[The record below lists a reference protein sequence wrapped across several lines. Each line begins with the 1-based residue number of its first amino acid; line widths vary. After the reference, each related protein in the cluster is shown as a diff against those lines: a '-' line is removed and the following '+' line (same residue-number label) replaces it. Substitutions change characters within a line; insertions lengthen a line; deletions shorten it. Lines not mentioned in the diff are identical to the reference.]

1 MTAPA
6 KRYPTNKVLP
16 HGAHYFIKG
25 IHPRVRLEAPDG
37 SVIFEILG
45 GGSIADKYE
54 SPECVVLKGS
64 PKGMIAGW
72 KFVDQQGANEDGV
85 TFLNAVNDA
94 GEITLPVRVIARDG
108 AHLRQVVRDLL
119 GSLDKTKTSKLSWF
133 TQELGYWWG
142 DVRHSRPDVGGYR
155 VGGQATSTTFDLHL
169 RIDKGAWRSFD
180 HVDEFRLPFDSMK
193 ETFDVDTV
201 EDKNLGA
208 SWPLYFT
215 GPGGGY
221 PYAFKGAM
229 RWRDDTTRTFFT
241 EPRAFVAGPY
251 RDPVTGE
258 TFATATDNQVVSV
271 VFGSWQEWG
280 ASNDIWGRKGK
291 TSTGAWNGTGV
302 RARITGAWIE
312 VAAYNNFH
320 KTNIA
325 AGFATNPFPPL
336 PNERYRLECGG
347 LDKDGNFNP
356 RIFRVRK
363 GGAVIFTC
371 KDSAGVSAMGAGLRG
386 VGTGGQAAGAFVT
399 QGTPA
404 TIKEVS
410 AGDLTSAAPTGYLT
424 RINVGDQ
431 DMWDRYTITGPG
443 TFEIAAG
450 PGSTQMVKVGP
461 LLPNQRVQLRSDN
474 QQRRI
479 VDLTQEPPTANEL
492 LEYRKV
498 LAELDSYA
506 PIKNIGPTRAANA
519 SEFGVVPP
527 QGNLHRIIE
536 GWFTHPIPP
545 KSPGRSAEEYR
556 VACKITGGNP
566 DSRIIAAGTPMRKFP
581 Q

>member
-1 MTAPA
+1 MSAPTV
-6 KRYPTNKVLP
+6 KRYPANPVLP

-45 GGSIADKYE
+45 GGSIADKYA
-54 SPECVVLKGS
+54 SPECVVLKSS

-94 GEITLPVRVIARDG
+94 GEITLPVRVVARDG
-108 AHLRQVVRDLL
+108 VHLRQVVRDLL

-133 TQELGYWWG
+133 TQEMGYWWG

-169 RIDKGAWRSFD
+169 RIDGGSWRSFD

-193 ETFDVDTV
+193 DTFGTDYA
-201 EDKNLGA
+201 EDKNLGPN
-208 SWPLYFT
+208 WPLYFT

-221 PYAFKGAM
+221 PYALRGAM
-229 RWRDDTTRTFFT
+229 RWRDDPARMLFT
-241 EPRAFVAGPY
+241 EPRQFVAGPY
-251 RDPVTGE
+251 RD
-258 TFATATDNQVVSV
+258 FSTATDNQVVSV

-280 ASNDIWGRKGK
+280 ASNDIWLRKGR
-291 TSTGAWNGTGV
+291 TATGQWNGTGV
-302 RARITGAWIE
+302 RIRITGAWIE
-312 VAAYNNFH
+312 VAAFNNFH

-325 AGFATNPFPPL
+325 AGFASNPFPPL
-336 PNERYRLECGG
+336 PNERYRGEAGG

-363 GGAVIFTC
+363 GGAVIFTA
-371 KDSAGVSAMGAGLRG
+371 KDKAGVSALGAALRG
-386 VGTGGQAAGAFVT
+386 VGTGGQAAGAFIT

-410 AGDLTSAAPTGYLT
+410 AGDLTSSAPVGYLE

-431 DMWDRYTITGPG
+431 DMRDRYTITGPG

-450 PGSTQMVKVGP
+450 PGSSQMVKIGP
-461 LLPNQRVQLRSDN
+461 LLPNQRIQLRSDG
-474 QQRRI
+474 QKRRI
-479 VDLTQEPPTANEL
+479 IDLTSVPPTANEL
-492 LEYRKV
+492 LEYRKA

-506 PIKNIGPTRAANA
+506 PIKNIGPTRASNA

-545 KSPGRSAEEYR
+545 KSPGRPAEVHL
-556 VACKITGGNP
+556 VACKITGGNA
-566 DSRIIAAGTPMRKFP
+566 DSRIIAAGTPLRKYP

>member
-1 MTAPA
+1 MTAPTVI
-6 KRYPTNKVLP
+6 RIPTNKVLP
-16 HGAHYFIKG
+16 HGAFYFIKG

-54 SPECVVLKGS
+54 SPECVVLKSS
-64 PKGMIAGW
+64 PKGMVAGW

-94 GEITLPVRVIARDG
+94 GEVTLPVRVVARDG
-108 AHLRQVVRDLL
+108 AHLRWVVRLLL
-119 GSLDKTKTSKLSWF
+119 GSLDKTKKSKLSWF

-169 RIDKGAWRSFD
+169 RIDGGAWRTFD

-193 ETFDVDTV
+193 DTFDIDYV
-201 EDKNLGA
+201 EDKNMGPM
-208 SWPLYFT
+208 WPLYFT

-221 PYAFKGAM
+221 PYTVRGAM
-229 RWRDDTTRTFFT
+229 RWRDDRARTFFT
-241 EPRAFVAGPY
+241 EPRQFVAGPY
-251 RDPVTGE
+251 RD
-258 TFATATDNQVVSV
+258 FSTATDNQVVSV

-280 ASNDIWGRKGK
+280 ASNDIWLRKGR
-291 TSTGAWNGTGV
+291 TASGQWNGTGV
-302 RARITGAWIE
+302 RVRITGAWIE
-312 VAAYNNFH
+312 VAAFNNFH
-320 KTNIA
+320 RTNIA

-336 PNERYRLECGG
+336 PNERYRGEAGG

-363 GGAVIFTC
+363 GGAVIFTA
-371 KDSAGVSAMGAGLRG
+371 KDSAGVSALGASLRG
-386 VGTGGQAAGAFVT
+386 VGTGGQAAGAFIT

-404 TIKEVS
+404 VIKEVS
-410 AGDLTSAAPTGYLT
+410 AGDLTSSAPVGYLT

-450 PGSTQMVKVGP
+450 PGASQMVKIGP
-461 LLPNQRVQLRSDN
+461 LLPNQRVQLRSDG
-474 QQRRI
+474 QKRRI
-479 VDLTQEPPTANEL
+479 IDLTQVPATANEL

-536 GWFTHPIPP
+536 GWFTHPIPA
-545 KSPGRSAEEYR
+545 KSPGRPAEEHR
-556 VACKITGGNP
+556 VAVKITGGNA
-566 DSRIIAAGTPMRKFP
+566 DSRVIAAGTPLRKFP